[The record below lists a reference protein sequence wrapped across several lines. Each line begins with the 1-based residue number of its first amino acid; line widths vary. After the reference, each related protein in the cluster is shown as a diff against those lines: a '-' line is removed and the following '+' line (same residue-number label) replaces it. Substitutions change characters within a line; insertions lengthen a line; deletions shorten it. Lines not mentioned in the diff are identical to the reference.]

1 MWIWLLLK
9 SISTNSSFLISIYI
23 DFTIGEFYFICVMKM
38 YLINVASQF
47 YKSYSLSWFLISQE
61 SIDYTAQFDISV
73 KNDKFMAM
81 SDTTTMRN
89 KVFFCHFYQVLNKVS
104 IQSVARRLILISHSI
119 QQWLQNMILQRY
131 RVKVHRAI
139 SKRFFHGSNLTSK

>member
-61 SIDYTAQFDISV
+61 SIDYIA
-73 KNDKFMAM
+73 
-81 SDTTTMRN
+81 
-89 KVFFCHFYQVLNKVS
+89 S
-104 IQSVARRLILISHSI
+104 IWHIRKKWQIYSHVWYDHNEEQGLFLPFLSSSEQGQYTGCCKEVDSNFTFV

-131 RVKVHRAI
+131 RVKVSAE
-139 SKRFFHGSNLTSK
+139 RFLGAFSMVNLKL